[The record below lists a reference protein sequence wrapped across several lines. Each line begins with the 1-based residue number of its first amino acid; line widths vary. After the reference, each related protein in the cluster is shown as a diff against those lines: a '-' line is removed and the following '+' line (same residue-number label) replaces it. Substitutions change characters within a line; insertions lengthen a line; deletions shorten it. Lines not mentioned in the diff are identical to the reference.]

1 MGNPAEIN
9 MDVSDEEFMKLEE
22 PTFEEPTEEE
32 TDIPEV
38 EDDTPEEDVDPS
50 EEDTLEEEV
59 DTDTPEEDV
68 DTPEIGEDGKP
79 VVKTDPPEVDDE
91 DTPPDY
97 KEMYE
102 NVMGTFKA
110 NGSDMA
116 PKNPEDARRLM
127 QMGANYHQ
135 KMAGMKP
142 ARAALKLLENNGL
155 LEGEALSLLIDA
167 NNGNQD
173 AITELVKKHN
183 IKPLDID
190 VETETD
196 YTPNDHSV
204 SDVEMQ
210 LDSVIT
216 DIENSPKFQ
225 DTVNLVSKQWDSASQ
240 NEVASNPEIIKLIN
254 QHMESGVY
262 DKVMGGVNYQR
273 SMGQLSGVS
282 DVEAYR
288 RIGKQLDDE
297 GAFNN
302 PTTPEKDV
310 GLEKE
315 IPEVDPEKEAKRK
328 SDKKKASPTKETKKP
343 TGSVPKNFNPLAMSD
358 EEFAKFDPA
367 TIGIK

>member
-1 MGNPAEIN
+1 MGDPAEIN

-22 PTFEEPTEEE
+22 PTFEEPTE
-32 TDIPEV
+32 DDNVDSPEV
-38 EDDTPEEDVDPS
+38 DNELDPPEIDDDTPEEVDTV
-50 EEDTLEEEV
+50 TLEEDE
-59 DTDTPEEDV
+59 
-68 DTPEIGEDGKP
+68 DTPEIGEDGEP
-79 VVKTDPPEVDDE
+79 IVKDDPPEDLE
-91 DTPPDY
+91 DTPPNY

-155 LEGEALSLLIDA
+155 LEGDALALLIDA
-167 NNGNQD
+167 KNGNQD

-190 VETETD
+190 VETESD

-302 PTTPEKDV
+302 PATPEKDT

-315 IPEVDPEKEAKRK
+315 IPKVDPKKEAKRK

-343 TGSVPKNFNPLAMSD
+343 IGSVPKDFNPLAMSD